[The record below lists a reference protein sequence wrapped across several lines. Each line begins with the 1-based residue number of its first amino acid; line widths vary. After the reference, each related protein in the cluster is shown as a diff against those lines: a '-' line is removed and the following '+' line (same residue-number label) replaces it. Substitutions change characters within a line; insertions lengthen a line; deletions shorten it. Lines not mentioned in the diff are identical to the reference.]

1 MRIGPFTLFERTA
14 PALQQKSIPLSPL
27 SGRGSWW
34 PVIREPYM
42 GAWQR
47 NNELSADTALSFS
60 AVFACTTLIMGD
72 IGKLSMRLVEWDDED
87 RVWTPRENPAYSP
100 VLRTPNHYQ
109 NSQQFIETWVA
120 SKLNSGNTY
129 VLKQRDGR
137 GVVNA
142 LYVLDPARVTPMVA
156 QDRSIY
162 YELKRDDISG
172 LPKEIVLVP
181 ASEMI
186 HDRLNSFFHPL
197 MGVSPLY
204 ALAQVTRQGL
214 SIQNNS
220 SKIFSNASVPGGILT
235 APGKVTAETAARVKA
250 DWEERFSGDNIGR
263 LAVAGDGLE
272 YKPIAWNAVDLQLI
286 EQLQWTGVTV
296 CGAYKVN
303 PYLVS
308 IGTPPPYANI
318 TPLIQLYY
326 AVCLQPIM
334 TAIEKN
340 LDRGLSLGLDY
351 GNRYGVELDPDDLI
365 WLDAEAKS
373 KAAQDG
379 IGSGGMSPNEAR
391 QRYYG
396 LGPVKGGD
404 SPMVQQQYYS
414 LAALAERDAD
424 KPFAKPAP
432 APAPEMDEEDDDEMM
447 MAASFTALHRKMMSE
462 GLYGA

>member
-34 PVIREPYM
+34 PVIREPYQ

-181 ASEMI
+181 ASEII
-186 HDRLNSFFHPL
+186 HDRLNSVFHPL

-204 ALAQVTRQGL
+204 ALAHVTRQGL
-214 SIQNNS
+214 SIQSNS
-220 SKIFSNASVPGGILT
+220 TKLFTNGSIPGGVLT
-235 APGKVTAETAARVKA
+235 APGSINDTTAQRLKEYWET
-250 DWEERFSGDNIGR
+250 EFSGDNVGKV
-263 LAVAGDGLE
+263 AVLGDGLKYE
-272 YKPIAWNAVDLQLI
+272 GMAWNAVDLQLI
-286 EQLQWTGVTV
+286 EQLKWTGETV
-296 CGAYKVN
+296 CGAYKVP

-308 IGTPPPYANI
+308 IGPPPPYANI

-326 AVCLQPIM
+326 GVCLQPMM
-334 TAIEKN
+334 TAIEKT
-340 LDRGLSLGLDY
+340 LDRGLNMGPDY

-396 LGPVKGGD
+396 LGPVEGGETPYLQEQNWPLRLL
-404 SPMVQQQYYS
+404 SKRELPTRQPTAPS
-414 LAALAERDAD
+414 ELPAED
-424 KPFAKPAP
+424 
-432 APAPEMDEEDDDEMM
+432 EDDNEM